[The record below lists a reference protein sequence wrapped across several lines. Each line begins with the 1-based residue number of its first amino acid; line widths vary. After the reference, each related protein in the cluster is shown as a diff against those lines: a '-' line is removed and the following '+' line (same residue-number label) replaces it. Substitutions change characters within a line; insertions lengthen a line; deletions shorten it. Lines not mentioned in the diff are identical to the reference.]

1 MWLWTATTPKFC
13 RKKALVSCKL
23 VLNYRLLSD
32 LGESIILKNIKE
44 LSSEFL
50 VYILGLFRKVG
61 HVTDTV
67 GDLE

>member
-1 MWLWTATTPKFC
+1 
-13 RKKALVSCKL
+13 VSCKL

-44 LSSEFL
+44 LRSEFL
-50 VYILGLFRKVG
+50 VYVLRLFRKVD